1 MSRVPPHLLAALVPL
16 LVLLVALDVYCLVDL
31 ARSRSMPNGVK
42 VVWAIVIVF
51 VSAPLGAL
59 LYLLLGRDR
68 GRGRR
73 GAQAPAGVQQGTR
86 HDQPDHGEQGNAGH
100 GDARRTP
107 QDRQPI
113 VTSRGLTETMSAPDR
128 STSTSCA
135 CDRRGPVARQG
146 DLTQP
151 AGTGDGWRD
160 RVNGRAARAAGR
172 RPRSRPRWRAAG
184 RRSPRRGC
192 RDDQV
197 GRGVEQP
204 PPLR

>member
-73 GAQAPAGVQQGTR
+73 GAQAPAGVQQG
-86 HDQPDHGEQGNAGH
+86 HGTTSPTTVSRA
-100 GDARRTP
+100 TP
-107 QDRQPI
+107 
-113 VTSRGLTETMSAPDR
+113 VT
-128 STSTSCA
+128 
-135 CDRRGPVARQG
+135 
-146 DLTQP
+146 
-151 AGTGDGWRD
+151 GTP
-160 RVNGRAARAAGR
+160 AGR
-172 RPRSRPRWRAAG
+172 RKTASRS
-184 RRSPRRGC
+184 
-192 RDDQV
+192 
-197 GRGVEQP
+197 
-204 PPLR
+204 